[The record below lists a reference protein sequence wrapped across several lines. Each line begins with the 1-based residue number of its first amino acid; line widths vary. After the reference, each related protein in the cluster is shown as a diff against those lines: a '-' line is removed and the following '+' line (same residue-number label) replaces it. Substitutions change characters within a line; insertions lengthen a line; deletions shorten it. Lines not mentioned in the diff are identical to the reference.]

1 MLFCLFYIY
10 VIFEKWPPKRCKM
23 LNNSKKKKEKAV
35 RNCTLLDNA
44 THQRHHV
51 ARVSVFNT
59 LIHNEEDSA
68 KEKKRN
74 KEKKE
79 QKATAYC
86 KSNGL
91 TPKKTNKQTNKQ
103 TKKKLTSAFM
113 QSSESLQQQQERN
126 APFFPLFFSSF

>member
-1 MLFCLFYIY
+1 M
-10 VIFEKWPPKRCKM
+10 KSGHRKGGGAGTTA
-23 LNNSKKKKEKAV
+23 KKKKEKAV

-68 KEKKRN
+68 KEKKIN
-74 KEKKE
+74 KQKKE

-91 TPKKTNKQTNKQ
+91 TPKKKKQTNKQ
-103 TKKKLTSAFM
+103 TKKTDFGFHAE
-113 QSSESLQQQQERN
+113 Q
-126 APFFPLFFSSF
+126 